1 LTIILKKKPNLYSLK
16 IFFIRIAKYNTKQY
30 KEAIVDLEAGKDKLK
45 NESDAKIKMFDD
57 WIAKCKDKLPKETP
71 KQSDPDTEST
81 NNIATK
87 PTAPPPIKYYHFFG

>member
-1 LTIILKKKPNLYSLK
+1 MK
-16 IFFIRIAKYNTKQY
+16 IFNIRIAKYNTKQY
-30 KEAIVDLEAGKDKLK
+30 IEAIVDLESGKDKLK

-71 KQSDPDTEST
+71 KQSDPDAAST

-87 PTAPPPIKYYHFFG
+87 PTAPPPIKYCHLTANI